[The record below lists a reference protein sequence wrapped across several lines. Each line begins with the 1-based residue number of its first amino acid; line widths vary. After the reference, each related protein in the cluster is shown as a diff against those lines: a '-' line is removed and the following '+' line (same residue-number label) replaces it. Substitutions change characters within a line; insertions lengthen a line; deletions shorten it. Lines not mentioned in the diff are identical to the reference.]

1 MTELAPGIVSDPSI
15 HFGKPVIKG
24 THVLA
29 EIVVS
34 HIASGISVK
43 DVAKEYGIGE
53 QDVFN
58 ALNYAAK
65 HLAEEN
71 FSERVKPAPSVSGRF
86 FYPNKFGL
94 IHFQAL
100 ESVVDKPSFERVMSL
115 AGLNLQIPDNL
126 EKGFDF
132 ADISAFCAAL
142 DGYYGVPTGVDIA
155 HRIGKEGFSIG
166 LRNFGSLSAIGKMI
180 TAVLPY
186 QSKLR
191 KNLGSAAKVITQI
204 SDQKCVVE
212 ENDLEFLWKI
222 QECPYCLGR
231 TSNTPICYVFGGFLD
246 GLVTWATGNKHVIEE
261 RKCKARGDQSCEFSI
276 RKNPSN

>member
-1 MTELAPGIVSDPSI
+1 MTELAPGIISDPSI

-24 THVLA
+24 TRVPA

-53 QDVFN
+53 QDVYN

-65 HLAEEN
+65 HLAEGHVATT
-71 FSERVKPAPSVSGRF
+71 VKLAHPVSGRF
-86 FYPNKFGL
+86 FYPNLFGSFHL
-94 IHFQAL
+94 QAL
-100 ESVVDKPSFERVMSL
+100 AKVTENSSYEQILNL
-115 AGLNLQIPDNL
+115 AGLRRQIPANL

-132 ADISAFCAAL
+132 AEISAFCAAV
-142 DGYYGVPTGVDIA
+142 DGFYGIPASVDIS
-155 HRIGKEGFSIG
+155 HRVGKEGFSIG
-166 LRNFGSLSAIGKMI
+166 LQNFGSLSAVGKMI
-180 TAVLPY
+180 NAVLPY
-186 QSKLR
+186 QTKLR
-191 KNLGSAAKVITQI
+191 RNLRSAAKIITQI

-212 ENDLEFLWKI
+212 ENGNEFLWRI

-231 TSNTPICYVFGGFLD
+231 TSNTPICYMVGGFLD

-261 RKCKARGDQSCEFSI
+261 RTCKARGDQACEFSI
-276 RKNPSN
+276 KKNPSN